1 MPQEAAH
8 GQTQTKTPSLCTSSS
23 TATKLSPHE
32 EATPN
37 VRRMARRLG
46 PPRPVCATQPRVG
59 CLREHGSGG
68 SNDHA
73 Q

>member
-37 VRRMARRLG
+37 VRRMARPRGCGLGLCDSASCRL
-46 PPRPVCATQPRVG
+46 
-59 CLREHGSGG
+59 
-68 SNDHA
+68 A
-73 Q
+73 QRTW

>member
-8 GQTQTKTPSLCTSSS
+8 GQTQTKTASLCTSSS

-46 PPRPVCATQPRVG
+46 PPPVRLGLVSAASENMVVRG
-59 CLREHGSGG
+59 LH
-68 SNDHA
+68 DHA
-73 Q
+73 L